1 MKKVKIQNTNKTITD
16 YSLASVNGPK
26 APGQRKGI
34 MKAQSAC
41 TSPLMAPKHRGRTW
55 SDVPFVHCSIGAVN
69 VYYIVFFPNSDSE
82 LKGSTSGQKLLPV
95 NESNE

>member
-1 MKKVKIQNTNKTITD
+1 
-16 YSLASVNGPK
+16 
-26 APGQRKGI
+26 

-82 LKGSTSGQKLLPV
+82 LKGSTSGQKIGTEDTTGARDAVPPDCRTNSYSRV
-95 NESNE
+95 KMQS